1 MGGSDNQYPCLT
13 TVYWWKL
20 VDCLLLP
27 LSVLHLKVLLIVL
40 MKDADLLLRWSRV
53 NIHGLLLLERSLK
66 NIQRR
71 HTDCMI
77 YNTENAVFE
86 IRTFAD
92 VGKGGNVHVLTG
104 GEKKCTCGKWRNYHM
119 PCSHAIKSCHF
130 RGIEPRDYIS
140 EYYSCRFYKLTYNGK
155 FFPLGEEAHW
165 PPSPFNLL
173 ANTKYER
180 TEGVQHI
187 APSRMGRRCGNCK
200 QTGHNRTRCPKNP

>member
-1 MGGSDNQYPCLT
+1 MSYNGL
-13 TVYWWKL
+13 
-20 VDCLLLP
+20 
-27 LSVLHLKVLLIVL
+27 L
-40 MKDADLLLRWSRV
+40 MKAR
-53 NIHGLLLLERSLK
+53 GLPVTAIVRLTFKSIIDRFDERCRLAVAL
-66 NIQRR
+66 IQGKHPWPLAIGKKFKEYTAKAQR

-92 VGKGGNVHVLTG
+92 AGKGGNVHVLTG

-180 TEGVQHI
+180 TEGVQYI

-200 QTGHNRTRCPKNP
+200 QTGHNRIRCPKNP